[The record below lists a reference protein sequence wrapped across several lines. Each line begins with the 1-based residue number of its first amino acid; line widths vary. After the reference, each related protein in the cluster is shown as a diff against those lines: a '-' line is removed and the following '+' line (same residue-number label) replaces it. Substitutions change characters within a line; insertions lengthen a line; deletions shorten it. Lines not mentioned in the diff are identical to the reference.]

1 MNLPNH
7 NTANAVPSVVAPAR
21 TSGPHSHLSRIVYA
35 GGTWLALLCVLSAFA
50 IGGCHSQQQLQDGD
64 ALTGKL
70 TITGSS
76 TVAPLVAEI
85 AKRFEQLH
93 PNVRI
98 DVQAGG
104 SGKGI
109 TDTRLG
115 VSDLGMAS
123 RSLKADEA
131 DLTAH
136 QIAADGVGLIVHKT
150 NTIET
155 LSKNQVTAIYSD
167 KVNSWAD
174 LGGVQENVTVIH
186 KAEGRA
192 TLEVFLKYFSIDNTT
207 VKADVIVGDNEH
219 GVQTVAGNQGAIGYV
234 SIGTAEADIKQSV
247 PIRLLPLDGVEANT
261 SNVANGS
268 FPMSRPL
275 NLVSDATPSVLAIE
289 FIRFCQSPEV
299 HDVIKAQYFVP
310 AGTASDVSQ

>member
-1 MNLPNH
+1 MNLPNQ
-7 NTANAVPSVVAPAR
+7 NAANAVPSIVADAH
-21 TSGPHSHLSRIVYA
+21 TSRPQSYLSGIVSA
-35 GGTWLALLCVLSAFA
+35 CRSWLVLLFVLSAFA
-50 IGGCHSQQQLQDGD
+50 IAGCHWQHQIQNGD

-76 TVAPLVAEI
+76 TVAPLVSEI
-85 AKRFEQLH
+85 VKRFEQLH
-93 PNVRI
+93 PEVRI

-123 RSLKADEA
+123 RSLKDDES

-155 LSKNQVTAIYSD
+155 LTKDDVKAIYGD

-174 LGGVQENVTVIH
+174 LGGAAESVTVIH

-192 TLEVFLKYFSIDNTT
+192 TLEVFLKHFNIDNTT

-234 SIGTAEADIKQSV
+234 SIGTAEADIQQGV
-247 PIRLLPLDGVEANT
+247 PIRLLPLDGVVANT
-261 SNVANGS
+261 DNVANGS

-275 NLVSDATPSVLAIE
+275 NLVTNGTPSVLATE

-310 AGTASDVSQ
+310 AGTASHVSQ